1 MNKKETHRNLM
12 RTALV
17 PARILMLCVT
27 MLTLGELTANAQAP
41 TVVATVQSVGQE
53 PVEYTDLEAA
63 FAAAQSGDV
72 IKLQADCTL
81 AANDATGLL
90 GKIIVGDGTN
100 AMNVEFDLNGHTVTG
115 SDDEFFGVTTNA
127 WLIIEDSG
135 TGGSIVTSGENAIH
149 NSGTLAVLGGSI
161 SGASCGIYSQGKLT
175 VGGGTISGGD
185 YGLYVEQ
192 GMTEVSG
199 GSLVARG
206 TNGIGM
212 ECRQTVYF
220 LGLPTFDCTLA
231 DISLAADQKLDFADG
246 SYNVPAKKIR
256 VKVANATPYT
266 FTSDYGGHVWTET
279 TGNFDPATIFEY
291 YDSTA
296 GLGVIFDYNGSEAV
310 IGKCYALSGSQV
322 EFYRNRISNPAM
334 ALEGEQ
340 ITVAPA
346 LDPGSWP
353 DGKYFTGDYTSE
365 QVMVTLLVEDYSGQ
379 PTGEGQFVMPTQDVT
394 VNAGLGDQEEYVVD
408 LSTAMSQTIPYSMIL
423 LLPSMQV
430 GEKNCT
436 VNDDD
441 GNWFLDLNV
450 DGYNDLQ
457 VKDSVD
463 SKTNERVYYIERLSG
478 ENVYQTDCRL
488 ALSYLPPMQYN
499 SVFFK
504 FGDLKD
510 SWISLDTDVFTY
522 DGTERKPKVTVTDPS
537 EGDVTDYF
545 ECTYSNNVNAHD
557 GTGKNPPTVTVTAKS
572 GQNKYTGIATK
583 TFTIQRAKATVTAK
597 NAEKFYG
604 EDDPELTVSISGIAD
619 ADLNKTD
626 LISYTISRELGED
639 PGDDYVITVSGEAIQ
654 GNYTVTFVGAKFSIK
669 PVVETNNSTVLQENG
684 ASTTYCPLSDEVFDG
699 LVSDSKQKSGDGT
712 QSSRIGGMLISI
724 KSESGEE
731 IPITADIVSVQTK
744 TVYKGKDKLQKR
756 VVRFINKDKKYKKK
770 KVTIVAVKLK
780 KGTLTIKYKGKGAK
794 LKLSKDDI
802 NKLKEDLNKEGFKV
816 KKIKVKKT
824 KTRGYLSDDLPD
836 DISDDEELV
845 IDPDVEYEI
854 LEDCDLFFTL
864 EFDDDA
870 EELEIEE
877 VIVRQPGD
885 ANGDDKV
892 DAADL
897 VEMVN
902 AKDGHP
908 SENYNQLNADI
919 DDDEDITQ
927 DDIDVVVDLIM
938 E

>member
-1 MNKKETHRNLM
+1 MNTKEIHQNLL

-72 IKLQADCTL
+72 VKLQADCTL

-100 AMNVEFDLNGHTVTG
+100 AMDVEFDLNGHTVTG
-115 SDDEFFGVTTNA
+115 SDDEFFGVATKA

-231 DISLAADQKLDFADG
+231 DISLAADQKIEFANV
-246 SYNVPAKKIR
+246 SYNVPAKKIK
-256 VKVANATPYT
+256 VKIANEAPYT
-266 FTSDYGGHVWTET
+266 FTSDYGYYVPKEA
-279 TGNFDPATIFEY
+279 TGNLDPATIFEY

-296 GLGVIFDYNGSEAV
+296 GLGVIFDYNGSEAL
-310 IGKCYALSGSQV
+310 IGKCYALSGSRV
-322 EFYRNRISNPAM
+322 MFYRNGIPNPIA
-334 ALEGEQ
+334 ALEGEK
-340 ITVAPA
+340 ITVVPD
-346 LDPGSWP
+346 LDPSSWP

-365 QVMVTLLVEDYSGQ
+365 QVSVTLLVEDYSGQ

-450 DGYNDLQ
+450 DGINDLQ
-457 VKDSVD
+457 VKDNG
-463 SKTNERVYYIERLSG
+463 KTTGRVYYIERLSG
-478 ENVYQTDCRL
+478 EKVYQTNCRL

-504 FGDLKD
+504 FEVEPVSLID
-510 SWISLDTDVFTY
+510 SWISLDTDAFTY
-522 DGTERKPKVTVTDPS
+522 DGTEHKPTVTVTDPS

-545 ECTYSNNVNAHD
+545 ECTYSNNKNAHD
-557 GTGKNPPTVTVTAKS
+557 GTGENPPTVTVTAKS

-583 TFTIQRAKATVTAK
+583 TFTIQRAEATVTAK

-604 EDDPELTVSISGIAD
+604 EDDPELTVSISGIVD
-619 ADLNKTD
+619 ADLNETG
-626 LISYTISRELGED
+626 LISYTISRELGEE
-639 PGDDYVITVSGEAIQ
+639 PGDDYDITVSGDAIQ
-654 GNYTVTFVGAKFSIK
+654 GNYTVTFVGAKFSIMSAVDTEN
-669 PVVETNNSTVLQENG
+669 PTVIEEDG
-684 ASTTYCPLSDEVFDG
+684 VSTTYYPLSNAAFDG
-699 LVSDSKQKSGDGT
+699 LVRVSKQMSGAGSAT
-712 QSSRIGGMLISI
+712 LKKLIGGFYVGIPSGSTKDVMGSVLAKKAPKGGEAKTIKIKASSKSKNLKI
-724 KSESGEE
+724 VAKNLVKGSTFMTKTSGGKLKSE
-731 IPITADIVSVQTK
+731 
-744 TVYKGKDKLQKR
+744 
-756 VVRFINKDKKYKKK
+756 KKYYKMYKK
-770 KVTIVAVKLK
+770 AF
-780 KGTLTIKYKGKGAK
+780 IKNAG
-794 LKLSKDDI
+794 
-802 NKLKEDLNKEGFKV
+802 KV
-816 KKIKVKKT
+816 KKIKVKT
-824 KTRGYLSDDLPD
+824 AKTRGDLPD
-836 DISDDEELV
+836 DMSDDEELV

-854 LEDCDLFFTL
+854 LEDCDLFFTV

>member
-1 MNKKETHRNLM
+1 MNKKDIHQRLL

-27 MLTLGELTANAQAP
+27 MLTLGELTANAQTP

-246 SYNVPAKKIR
+246 SYNVPVKKIR
-256 VKVANATPYT
+256 VKVANAMPY
-266 FTSDYGGHVWTET
+266 VWTET

-346 LDPGSWP
+346 LDPSSWP

>member
-1 MNKKETHRNLM
+1 MNTKEIHQNLL

-90 GKIIVGDGTN
+90 GKIVVGDGTN
-100 AMNVEFDLNGHTVTG
+100 AMDVEFDLNGHTVTG
-115 SDDEFFGVTTNA
+115 SDDEFFGVATKA

-199 GSLVARG
+199 GSIVAKG

-220 LGLPTFDCTLA
+220 LGMPTFDCTLA
-231 DISLAADQKLDFADG
+231 DISLAADQKIEFANV
-246 SYNVPAKKIR
+246 SYNVPAKKIK
-256 VKVANATPYT
+256 VKIANEAPYT
-266 FTSDYGGHVWTET
+266 FTSDYGYYVPKEA
-279 TGNFDPATIFEY
+279 TGNLDPATIFEY

-296 GLGVIFDYNGSEAV
+296 GLGVIFDYNGSEAL
-310 IGKCYALSGSQV
+310 IGKCYALSGSRV
-322 EFYRNRISNPAM
+322 MFYRNGIANPIA

-340 ITVAPA
+340 ITVVPD
-346 LDPGSWP
+346 LDPSSWP
-353 DGKYFTGDYTSE
+353 EDKYFTGAYTSD
-365 QVMVTLLVEDYSGQ
+365 QVSVTLLVEDYSGQ
-379 PTGEGQFVMPTQDVT
+379 PTGEGQFVMPAQDVT

-450 DGYNDLQ
+450 DGINDLQ
-457 VKDSVD
+457 VKDNG
-463 SKTNERVYYIERLSG
+463 KTTGRVYYIERLSG
-478 ENVYQTDCRL
+478 EKVYQTNCRL

-504 FGDLKD
+504 FEVEPVSLID
-510 SWISLDTDVFTY
+510 SWISLDTDAFTY
-522 DGTERKPKVTVTDPS
+522 DGKEHKPKVTVTDPS

-545 ECTYSNNVNAHD
+545 ECTYSNNKNAHD
-557 GTGKNPPTVTVTAKS
+557 GTGENPPTVTVTAKS

-583 TFTIQRAKATVTAK
+583 TFTIQRAEVSVTAK

-604 EDDPELTVSISGIAD
+604 EDDPELTVSISGIVD
-619 ADLNKTD
+619 ADLNETG
-626 LISYTISRELGED
+626 LISYTISRDLGEE
-639 PGDDYVITVSGEAIQ
+639 PGYYYEITVSGDAIQ
-654 GNYTVTFVGAKFSIK
+654 GNYLVTFVGAIFSIIW
-669 PVVETNNSTVLQENG
+669 VVDTENPTVIEEDG
-684 ASTTYCPLSDEVFDG
+684 VSTTYYPLSNAAFDG
-699 LVSDSKQKSGDGT
+699 LVRDSKQMGGDGT
-712 QSSRIGGMLISI
+712 QSNLLEGMLIGI

-731 IPITADIVSVQTK
+731 IPITANIVS
-744 TVYKGKDKLQKR
+744 
-756 VVRFINKDKKYKKK
+756 
-770 KVTIVAVKLK
+770 A
-780 KGTLTIKYKGKGAK
+780 
-794 LKLSKDDI
+794 
-802 NKLKEDLNKEGFKV
+802 
-816 KKIKVKKT
+816 KT
-824 KTRGYLSDDLPD
+824 KTIYKG
-836 DISDDEELV
+836 
-845 IDPDVEYEI
+845 
-854 LEDCDLFFTL
+854 
-864 EFDDDA
+864 
-870 EELEIEE
+870 
-877 VIVRQPGD
+877 G
-885 ANGDDKV
+885 KV
-892 DAADL
+892 
-897 VEMVN
+897 
-902 AKDGHP
+902 
-908 SENYNQLNADI
+908 
-919 DDDEDITQ
+919 
-927 DDIDVVVDLIM
+927 
-938 E
+938 

>member
-1 MNKKETHRNLM
+1 MNKKDIHQRLLG
-12 RTALV
+12 TALV

-115 SDDEFFGVTTNA
+115 SDDEFFGVATNA

-246 SYNVPAKKIR
+246 SYNVPVKKIR

-279 TGNFDPATIFEY
+279 TGNLDPATIFEY

-353 DGKYFTGDYTSE
+353 DGKYFTGDYTSK

-379 PTGEGQFVMPTQDVT
+379 PTGEGQFVMLAQDVT

-450 DGYNDLQ
+450 DGINDLQ
-457 VKDSVD
+457 VKDNG
-463 SKTNERVYYIERLSG
+463 KTTGRVYYIERLSG
-478 ENVYQTDCRL
+478 EKVYQTNCRL

-504 FGDLKD
+504 FEVEPVSLID
-510 SWISLDTDVFTY
+510 SWISLDTDAFTY
-522 DGTERKPKVTVTDPS
+522 DGTEHKPTVTVTDPS

-572 GQNKYTGIATK
+572 GQAKYTGIATK

-619 ADLNKTD
+619 ADLNETG
-626 LISYTISRELGED
+626 LISYTISREHGED
-639 PGDDYVITVSGEAIQ
+639 PGDDYDITVSGDAIQ
-654 GNYTVTFVGAKFSIK
+654 GNYTVKFVGATFTIK
-669 PVVETNNSTVLQENG
+669 PVVETENPTVIEEDG
-684 ASTTYCPLSDEVFDG
+684 VSTTYYPLSDEVFDG
-699 LVSDSKQKSGDGT
+699 LVRDSKQMGGEGSAT
-712 QSSRIGGMLISI
+712 QSNLIGGIYVGI
-724 KSESGEE
+724 PSGSLE
-731 IPITADIVSVQTK
+731 DVK
-744 TVYKGKDKLQKR
+744 KGVKAQ
-756 VVRFINKDKKYKKK
+756 KYKE
-770 KVTIVAVKLK
+770 VKAK
-780 KGTLTIKYKGKGAK
+780 RITIKI
-794 LKLSKDDI
+794 LK
-802 NKLKEDLNKEGFKV
+802 NKLKGKKVKIAAVELSENGTVTIKVKGGKLTLSKSEIKKLKAALITEYGKV
-816 KKIKVKKT
+816 KKIKVEKA
-824 KTRGYLSDDLPD
+824 KTRGDLPD
-836 DISDDEELV
+836 DMSDDEELV

-854 LEDCDLFFTL
+854 LEDCDLFFTV

>member
-1 MNKKETHRNLM
+1 
-12 RTALV
+12 
-17 PARILMLCVT
+17 
-27 MLTLGELTANAQAP
+27 
-41 TVVATVQSVGQE
+41 
-53 PVEYTDLEAA
+53 
-63 FAAAQSGDV
+63 
-72 IKLQADCTL
+72 
-81 AANDATGLL
+81 
-90 GKIIVGDGTN
+90 
-100 AMNVEFDLNGHTVTG
+100 
-115 SDDEFFGVTTNA
+115 
-127 WLIIEDSG
+127 
-135 TGGSIVTSGENAIH
+135 
-149 NSGTLAVLGGSI
+149 
-161 SGASCGIYSQGKLT
+161 
-175 VGGGTISGGD
+175 
-185 YGLYVEQ
+185 
-192 GMTEVSG
+192 MTEVSG

-246 SYNVPAKKIR
+246 SYNVPVKKIR

-310 IGKCYALSGSQV
+310 IGKCYALSGSRV

-379 PTGEGQFVMPTQDVT
+379 PTGEGQFVMPAQDVT

-450 DGYNDLQ
+450 DGINDLQ
-457 VKDSVD
+457 VKDN

-639 PGDDYVITVSGEAIQ
+639 PGDDYDITVSGAAIQ
-654 GNYTVTFVGAKFSIK
+654 GNYTVTFVGAKFTIIS
-669 PVVETNNSTVLQENG
+669 VVNTAKTTVIQENG
-684 ASTTYCPLSDEVFDG
+684 GSTTYCPLSDEVFDEF
-699 LVSDSKQKSGDGT
+699 VRVSKQRFQPGSVT
-712 QSSRIGGMLISI
+712 QKKRIGGFYVGIP
-724 KSESGEE
+724 SGSLEDVKKGVKAKT
-731 IPITADIVSVQTK
+731 ITVK
-744 TVYKGKDKLQKR
+744 KGG
-756 VVRFINKDKKYKKK
+756 KYIKK
-770 KVTIVAVKLK
+770 KVVSFVKSNSQYKKAKIGAVKLSK
-780 KGTLTIKYKGKGAK
+780 KGMLTIKVKKGGK
-794 LKLSKDDI
+794 LKLSKEDQR
-802 NKLKEDLNKEGFKV
+802 KLKAALKKEYGKV
-816 KKIKVKKT
+816 KKIKVT
-824 KTRGYLSDDLPD
+824 AKTRGDLPD
-836 DISDDEELV
+836 DMSDDEELV

-854 LEDCDLFFTL
+854 LEDCDLFFTV

>member
-1 MNKKETHRNLM
+1 MNKKDIHQNLM

-17 PARILMLCVT
+17 LARILMLCVT

-90 GKIIVGDGTN
+90 GKIVVGDGTN
-100 AMNVEFDLNGHTVTG
+100 AMDVEFDLNGHTVTG

-175 VGGGTISGGD
+175 VGDGTISGGD

-246 SYNVPAKKIR
+246 SYNVPVKKIR

-279 TGNFDPATIFEY
+279 TGNLDPATIFEY

-379 PTGEGQFVMPTQDVT
+379 PTGEGQFVMPAQDVT

-450 DGYNDLQ
+450 DGINDLQ
-457 VKDSVD
+457 VKDNG
-463 SKTNERVYYIERLSG
+463 KTTGRVYYIERLSG
-478 ENVYQTDCRL
+478 EKVYQTNCRL

-522 DGTERKPKVTVTDPS
+522 DGTERKPKVTVTDPG

-545 ECTYSNNVNAHD
+545 ECTYSNNKNAHD
-557 GTGKNPPTVTVTAKS
+557 GTGKNPPTITVTAKS
-572 GQNKYTGIATK
+572 GQTKYTGIATK

-619 ADLNKTD
+619 ADLNETG

-639 PGDDYVITVSGEAIQ
+639 PGDDYDITVSGDAIQ
-654 GNYTVTFVGAKFSIK
+654 GNYTVTFVGATFTIK
-669 PVVETNNSTVLQENG
+669 PVVKTNNPTVLHEDG
-684 ASTTYCPLSDEVFDG
+684 GSTIYCPLSDEVFDG
-699 LVSDSKQKSGDGT
+699 LVRVSMQRFQPGSVTQKK
-712 QSSRIGGMLISI
+712 RIGGFYVGIPSGSLEDLKGGVFAKKSKATINVKVRVVLKNKNLKVVAKNLVKGSTFMTKTSGGKL
-724 KSESGEE
+724 KSE
-731 IPITADIVSVQTK
+731 
-744 TVYKGKDKLQKR
+744 
-756 VVRFINKDKKYKKK
+756 KKYFKMYKK
-770 KVTIVAVKLK
+770 AF
-780 KGTLTIKYKGKGAK
+780 IKNAG
-794 LKLSKDDI
+794 
-802 NKLKEDLNKEGFKV
+802 KV
-816 KKIKVKKT
+816 KKIKVKT
-824 KTRGYLSDDLPD
+824 AKTRGDLPD
-836 DISDDEELV
+836 DMSDDEELV

>member
-1 MNKKETHRNLM
+1 MNKKDIHQRLL

-246 SYNVPAKKIR
+246 SYNVPVKKIR

-346 LDPGSWP
+346 LDPSSWP

-654 GNYTVTFVGAKFSIK
+654 GNYLVTFVGAKFSIMSAVDTEN
-669 PVVETNNSTVLQENG
+669 PTVIEEDG
-684 ASTTYCPLSDEVFDG
+684 VSTTYYPLSNAAFDG
-699 LVSDSKQKSGDGT
+699 LVRDSKQRFQPGSVIQKK
-712 QSSRIGGMLISI
+712 RIGGFYVGIPSGSTKDVMGSVLAQKALEEGGKATEKVVIRVTKKFKNPKVVAKKLVKGSTFMTKTSGGKL
-724 KSESGEE
+724 KSE
-731 IPITADIVSVQTK
+731 
-744 TVYKGKDKLQKR
+744 
-756 VVRFINKDKKYKKK
+756 KKYYKMYKK
-770 KVTIVAVKLK
+770 AF
-780 KGTLTIKYKGKGAK
+780 IKNAG
-794 LKLSKDDI
+794 
-802 NKLKEDLNKEGFKV
+802 KV
-816 KKIKVKKT
+816 KKIKVEKA
-824 KTRGYLSDDLPD
+824 KTRGDLPD
-836 DISDDEELV
+836 DMSDDEELV

-854 LEDCDLFFTL
+854 LEDCDLFFTV

>member
-1 MNKKETHRNLM
+1 MNKKDIHQRLL

-246 SYNVPAKKIR
+246 SYNVPVKKIR

-346 LDPGSWP
+346 LDPSSWP

-654 GNYTVTFVGAKFSIK
+654 GNYLVTFVGAKFSIMSAVDTEN
-669 PVVETNNSTVLQENG
+669 PTVIEEDG
-684 ASTTYCPLSDEVFDG
+684 VSTTYYPLSNAAFDG
-699 LVSDSKQKSGDGT
+699 LVRDSKQRFQPGSVIQKK
-712 QSSRIGGMLISI
+712 RIGGFYVGIPSGSTKDVMGSVLAQKALEEGGKATEKVVIRVTKKFKNPKVVAKKLVKGSTFMTKTSGGKL
-724 KSESGEE
+724 KSE
-731 IPITADIVSVQTK
+731 
-744 TVYKGKDKLQKR
+744 
-756 VVRFINKDKKYKKK
+756 KKYYKKNK
-770 KVTIVAVKLK
+770 KAF
-780 KGTLTIKYKGKGAK
+780 IKNAG
-794 LKLSKDDI
+794 
-802 NKLKEDLNKEGFKV
+802 KV
-816 KKIKVKKT
+816 KKIKVEKA
-824 KTRGYLSDDLPD
+824 KTRGDLPD
-836 DISDDEELV
+836 DMSDDEELV

-854 LEDCDLFFTL
+854 LEDCDLFFTV